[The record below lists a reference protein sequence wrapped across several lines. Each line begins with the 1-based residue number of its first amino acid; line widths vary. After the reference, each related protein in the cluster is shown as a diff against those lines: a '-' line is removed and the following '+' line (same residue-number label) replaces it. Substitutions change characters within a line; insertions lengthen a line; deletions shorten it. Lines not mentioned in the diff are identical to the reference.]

1 LEIEPPAPGASDVRE
16 DLLVDRARRGDAD
29 AFGRLYQLH
38 LDRIYRYVYYRVGS
52 SNEAEDLTEHV
63 FLKAWEAIGRYESRG
78 LPFAAWLYRMAHN
91 AVIDH
96 YRARKATTPID
107 ETFDLEDESQNPV
120 ASTEALFDREEL
132 TVAIKRLNPDQ
143 QTVIVLRF
151 SEGLSHAEVGR
162 ILGKSEGA
170 VRVIQ
175 HRALG
180 VMARYLRSLP
190 SGRLADA

>member
-1 LEIEPPAPGASDVRE
+1 LETEPRAPGTPDVRE
-16 DLLVDRARRGDAD
+16 DRLVDRARRGDAD
-29 AFGRLYQLH
+29 AFGRLYEIH

-52 SNEAEDLTEHV
+52 SSEAEDLTEHV
-63 FLKAWEAIGRYESRG
+63 FLKAWEAIARYESRG

-96 YRARKATTPID
+96 YRARRPTTSID
-107 ETFDLEDESQNPV
+107 ETFDLEDERQNPV
-120 ASTEALFDREEL
+120 ASAEAFFDREEL
-132 TVAIKRLNPDQ
+132 KVAIGRLNPDQ
-143 QTVIVLRF
+143 QTVILLRF
-151 SEGLSHAEVGR
+151 TEGLSHAEVGK

-180 VMARYLRSLP
+180 VMARFLKSLP
-190 SGRLADA
+190 ATELADG

>member
-1 LEIEPPAPGASDVRE
+1 LETEPRAPAPPDERE

-29 AFGRLYQLH
+29 AFGRLYELH
-38 LDRIYRYVYYRVGS
+38 LDRIYRYIYYRVGS
-52 SNEAEDLTEHV
+52 SNEAEDLAEHV

-96 YRARKATTPID
+96 YRSRRPTTSID
-107 ETFDLEDESQNPV
+107 ETFDLEDERQNPV
-120 ASTEALFDREEL
+120 ASAEAIFDREEL
-132 TVAIKRLNPDQ
+132 KVAIQRLNPDQ

-151 SEGLSHAEVGR
+151 TEGLSHAEVGKV
-162 ILGKSEGA
+162 LGKSEGA

-180 VMARYLRSLP
+180 VMAKFLKSLP
-190 SGRLADA
+190 SAGLADV

>member
-1 LEIEPPAPGASDVRE
+1 LEIEPPAPGAPDVRE
-16 DLLVDRARRGDAD
+16 DLLVVRARHGDAD

-96 YRARKATTPID
+96 YRARRPTTSID
-107 ETFDLEDESQNPV
+107 ETFDLEDARQHPV
-120 ASTEALFDREEL
+120 ASAEALFDRAEL
-132 TVAIKRLNPDQ
+132 QVAIKRLNPDQ
-143 QTVIVLRF
+143 QTVILLRF
-151 SEGLSHAEVGR
+151 NEGLSHAEVGK

-180 VMARYLRSLP
+180 VMAKFLRSLP

>member
-1 LEIEPPAPGASDVRE
+1 LESEPAASGTVDLRE

-29 AFGRLYQLH
+29 AFGRLYELH

-78 LPFAAWLYRMAHN
+78 LPFGAWLYRMAHN

-96 YRARKATTPID
+96 YRARRLTTPID
-107 ETFDLEDESQNPV
+107 ETLDLEDERQNPV
-120 ASTEALFDREEL
+120 ASAEALFDREVL
-132 TVAIKRLNPDQ
+132 KVAVRRLNADQ
-143 QTVIVLRF
+143 QTVILLRF
-151 SEGLSHAEVGR
+151 TEGLSHAEVGK

-180 VMARYLRSLP
+180 AMAKFLRSLP
-190 SGRLADA
+190 SAGPSDA